1 MKNADLAKSDGM
13 KEPQIPA
20 ERWIG
25 NLLEAAE
32 LIANRE
38 YQKTRWLAADAYAW
52 ETPDEA
58 INTLDDYV
66 LDGFIEQFAD
76 SLSPAQLNAVTA
88 FRDEVDR
95 YCRSTPQHLEPVKVL
110 ADPAW
115 EIVRQKASDF
125 VGAFKEQWPPPAA

>member
-1 MKNADLAKSDGM
+1 MVM

-20 ERWIG
+20 ECCVE
-25 NLLEAAE
+25 NLLQAAE

-52 ETPDEA
+52 DTPDEA

-66 LDGFIEQFAD
+66 LDGFIEQFAECF
-76 SLSPAQLNAVTA
+76 SPAQAKAVIA

-95 YCRSTPQHLEPVKVL
+95 YCIASPQHLEPRDVR

-115 EIVRQKASDF
+115 EVVRTRASEF
-125 VGAFKEQWPPPAA
+125 VRAFKGSWPNPQA